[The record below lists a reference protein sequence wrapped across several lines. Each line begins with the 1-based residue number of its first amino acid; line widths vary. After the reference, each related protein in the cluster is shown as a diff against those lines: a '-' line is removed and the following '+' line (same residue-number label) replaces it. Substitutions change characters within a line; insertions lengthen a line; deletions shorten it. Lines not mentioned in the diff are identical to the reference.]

1 MLMSQ
6 GIADYP
12 ANVDRQKQG
21 IFGILWSELKPYPGR
36 DLATLRMAIACTA
49 IVLISNTF
57 RLPLQDV
64 LPFLVL
70 FTSKEEKITTTITA
84 VLALFAITMAVG
96 ASLLVFKCTGNRPE
110 FRIPGMAV
118 EIFVGMYLFR
128 ILSIG
133 PVGFILAF
141 IVSVSQSI
149 VDLYPTPEEAVH
161 EFLWVWVAVA
171 LGAGLG
177 WLANLVLFPVPARRV
192 LQREFVDSW
201 QKVASALTE
210 LIDGSPAAARR
221 FLRPLA
227 KRGPVRLIK
236 LLKLSLIE
244 APDLR
249 PKQAELTRLILALDK
264 TARLLF
270 SHSAWRL
277 QCAADSISPAD
288 KLILDRLR
296 DKAQYFEREFLEGFV
311 PDFVPSSETP
321 DVAPSSET
329 WGAVLGKPGG
339 FRLRQK
345 NLDMQRKT
353 PSCVGQDVGQAG
365 NEQARAAASA
375 ALRLIEAERTLEDLA
390 AQSVEGHE
398 KPLPRAK
405 KSLFVPDAFT
415 NPRHVQF
422 ALKVTLAGMIGYIF
436 YTASDYFGIHTVYY
450 TPLIIALGSTGAT
463 IHKGVLRIVGCV
475 IGGGLGLICT
485 IWLIPRFE
493 TLGMYLLIV
502 FCLHGLAAWIAFG
515 SERISYMGLQIAL
528 TFDLGVLRDYGPP
541 TAIDPIRDRFIGII
555 LGICII
561 GIVFSL
567 VWPESALSF
576 VREKLTGCLRS
587 VARLLSLEGSPNSTP
602 ERQQLEL
609 TIASHLSEANAFEE
623 QAAFEALLYGTEPSK
638 AMDLEEVT
646 PAIEEVYAASLP
658 WIRESAATALVRDQ
672 ETADRGT
679 DTVKAIVEAVEASAA
694 IIERSN
700 RQRIVQ
706 EEVPLETVLQPGDA
720 VSGAGGTLESLR
732 ELVAAVK
739 ELQVVVSRGESPAT
753 VS

>member
-1 MLMSQ
+1 MPEA
-6 GIADYP
+6 ITTYRADVEP
-12 ANVDRQKQG
+12 EGGFWQT
-21 IFGILWSELKPYPGR
+21 IWSELKPYPGR

-70 FTSKEEKITTTITA
+70 FTSKEETITTTITA
-84 VLALFAITMAVG
+84 VLALFAITISVG

-171 LGAGLG
+171 LGAALG
-177 WLANLVLFPVPARRV
+177 WLANLQLFPVPPRRV

-201 QKVASALTE
+201 LKVAGALTE
-210 LIDGSPAAARR
+210 LMDGSPAAARR
-221 FLRPLA
+221 FLRPLV
-227 KRGPVRLIK
+227 KRGPVRLLK
-236 LLKLSLIE
+236 LLKLSLLE
-244 APDLR
+244 APELR
-249 PKQAELTRLILALDK
+249 PKQAELTRLVLALDK

-270 SHSAWRL
+270 SYSARRSGSTHE
-277 QCAADSISPAD
+277 SISSAD
-288 KLILDRLR
+288 KAILGRLKE
-296 DKAQYFEREFLEGFV
+296 KAASFERELLEGFV
-311 PDFVPSSETP
+311 PSVEDER
-321 DVAPSSET
+321 E
-329 WGAVLGKPGG
+329 
-339 FRLRQK
+339 R
-345 NLDMQRKT
+345 
-353 PSCVGQDVGQAG
+353 AG
-365 NEQARAAASA
+365 DSAS
-375 ALRLIEAERTLEDLA
+375 LQVIEAERTLQDLA
-390 AQSVEGHE
+390 APAEDRHE
-398 KPLPRAK
+398 AKPPPRAK

-450 TPLIIALGSTGAT
+450 TPLIIALSSTGAT
-463 IHKGVLRIVGCV
+463 IHKGVLRIAGCV

-502 FCLHGLAAWIAFG
+502 FCLHGFAAWFAFG
-515 SERISYMGLQIAL
+515 GERISYMGLQIAL

-541 TAIDPIRDRFIGII
+541 TTIDPIRDRFIGII

-561 GIVFSL
+561 SIVFAL
-567 VWPESALSF
+567 VWPEDARSF
-576 VREKLTGCLRS
+576 VRQKLAGCLRS
-587 VARLLSLEGSPNSTP
+587 IGRLLSLDGSPDSNP
-602 ERQQLEL
+602 QRQQLEL
-609 TIASHLSEANAFEE
+609 EIASRLSEANTFEE
-623 QAAFEALLYGTEPSK
+623 QAAFEALLYGKNGTNGADLRVVTSMTEE
-638 AMDLEEVT
+638 LYV
-646 PAIEEVYAASLP
+646 ASLP
-658 WIRESAATALVRDQ
+658 WVRDQAATASAVHQERADGAQGIVTPLVD
-672 ETADRGT
+672 
-679 DTVKAIVEAVEASAA
+679 AVETSAA
-694 IIERSN
+694 VIDGSYRADTSQDALPVHESLSERDTATDAGRRFQS
-700 RQRIVQ
+700 
-706 EEVPLETVLQPGDA
+706 LEQLAAAVRELKAA
-720 VSGAGGTLESLR
+720 VSVCLR
-732 ELVAAVK
+732 
-739 ELQVVVSRGESPAT
+739 
-753 VS
+753 

>member
-1 MLMSQ
+1 MSQ
-6 GIADYP
+6 GVTDYP
-12 ANVDRQKQG
+12 ANIEPEKQG
-21 IFGILWSELKPYPGR
+21 LFGILWSELKPYPGR
-36 DLATLRMAIACTA
+36 DLAALRMAIACTA

-84 VLALFAITMAVG
+84 VLALFAITIAVA

-177 WLANLVLFPVPARRV
+177 WLANLQLFPVPARRV

-201 QKVASALTE
+201 RKVASALTE

-221 FLRPLA
+221 SLRPLV
-227 KRGPVRLIK
+227 KRAPVRLLK

-249 PKQAELTRLILALDK
+249 PKQTELTRLILALDK

-270 SHSAWRL
+270 SYSGRPSSRDLLSSA
-277 QCAADSISPAD
+277 DNV
-288 KLILDRLR
+288 ILSRLR
-296 DKAQYFEREFLEGFV
+296 EKAEHLETKFVDGFMLFDGDGRE
-311 PDFVPSSETP
+311 SSP
-321 DVAPSSET
+321 VAAGT
-329 WGAVLGKPGG
+329 GNA
-339 FRLRQK
+339 RQTAD
-345 NLDMQRKT
+345 NSGTLQL
-353 PSCVGQDVGQAG
+353 V
-365 NEQARAAASA
+365 
-375 ALRLIEAERTLEDLA
+375 EAQRTLEDLA
-390 AQSVEGHE
+390 ALPDEAPE
-398 KPLPRAK
+398 KKPHPPAK
-405 KSLFVPDAFT
+405 KSLFVADAFT
-415 NPRHVQF
+415 NPKHVQF

-463 IHKGVLRIVGCV
+463 IHKGLLRITGCV

-485 IWLIPRFE
+485 IWVIPRFE

-502 FCLHGLAAWIAFG
+502 FCLHALAAWIAFG
-515 SERISYMGLQIAL
+515 SERISYVGLQIAL
-528 TFDLGVLRDYGPP
+528 TFDLGVLSDYGPP
-541 TAIDPIRDRFIGII
+541 TKIDPIRDRFIGIV

-561 GIVFSL
+561 SIVFSL
-567 VWPESALSF
+567 VWPEDARSF
-576 VREKLTGCLRS
+576 VRQKLAGCLRS
-587 VARLLSLEGSPNSTP
+587 IARLLSLDGSPDSTP
-602 ERQQLEL
+602 QRQQLEME
-609 TIASHLSEANAFEE
+609 IASHLSEANTFEE
-623 QAAFEALLYGTEPSK
+623 QAAFEALLYGKEERNG
-638 AMDLEEVT
+638 ADLKDVTSVAEELYT
-646 PAIEEVYAASLP
+646 ASLP
-658 WIRESAATALVRDQ
+658 WIREQAATVSGVDRETGNRAQEVVPPLVDS
-672 ETADRGT
+672 
-679 DTVKAIVEAVEASAA
+679 VEASAA
-694 IIERSN
+694 MIEGSYHLQTSQDALTVDESLS
-700 RQRIVQ
+700 QR
-706 EEVPLETVLQPGDA
+706 EA
-720 VSGAGGTLESLR
+720 VSDAGRHFQSFEQLAAAVR
-732 ELVAAVK
+732 ELRAAVS
-739 ELQVVVSRGESPAT
+739 VGPR
-753 VS
+753 